1 MSYRPESVDHG
12 SWDALIGI
20 VWRIMATKV
29 DIIGDIVAAMKAGAP
44 LARRTELHG
53 RWGLR
58 VVGDAGA
65 GVHVVLEGAAWMLP
79 PLSPVPVELGAGD
92 LVFAANGDGYA
103 LADHPDTPLADVA
116 PSAPKETWLTPQPIV
131 GRRPSAVLLCGAYSL
146 DRVRPHPLIAQLP
159 AIIHVPARTAEGESL
174 RPVIELL
181 GAEVPR
187 DEPGFSAAVPALLDL
202 LLVYVLRAW
211 YARQADQGLPGWAQA
226 LRDPAIV
233 TALNQIQ
240 RWPAKPWTV
249 AALATEVAMS
259 RTAFARQFSRLVGET
274 PLAYLTRWRMM
285 LSARLLRETDLSLDA
300 IATRV
305 GYGSAFAF
313 SKAFSR
319 AWGTP
324 PDRYRRAARAEQ
336 TLAAP
341 DQRREAVAST

>member
-1 MSYRPESVDHG
+1 MD
-12 SWDALIGI
+12 
-20 VWRIMATKV
+20 TKV
-29 DIIGDIVAAMKAGAP
+29 DIVGDIVAAMKAGTP
-44 LARRTELHG
+44 LAGRTELHG

-65 GVHVVLEGAAWMLP
+65 GIHVVLEGSAWMLP
-79 PLSPVPVELGAGD
+79 PLSPVPVELGVGD

-103 LADHPDTPLADVA
+103 LADHPDTPLVDVS
-116 PSAPKETWLTPQPIV
+116 PSAPEESWPLPQPIV

-159 AIIHVPARTAEGESL
+159 AVIHVPARTMEGESL

-181 GAEVPR
+181 EAEVPR
-187 DEPGFSAAVPALLDL
+187 YEPGFSAAVPALLDL

-240 RWPAKPWTV
+240 RWPEKPWTV

-259 RTAFARQFSRLVGET
+259 RTAFAREFSRSVGES

-324 PDRYRRAARAEQ
+324 PDRYRRTARAEQ
-336 TLAAP
+336 TLDAHEE
-341 DQRREAVAST
+341 RREAVGP

>member
-1 MSYRPESVDHG
+1 
-12 SWDALIGI
+12 
-20 VWRIMATKV
+20 
-29 DIIGDIVAAMKAGAP
+29 MKAGTP

-65 GVHVVLEGAAWMLP
+65 GFHVVLEGTAWMLP
-79 PLSPVPVELGAGD
+79 PLCPVPVELGAGD
-92 LVFAANGDGYA
+92 VVFAANGDGYA
-103 LADHPDTPLADVA
+103 LADHPDTPLEDVA
-116 PSAPKETWLTPQPIV
+116 PSAPKESWPLPQPIV
-131 GRRPSAVLLCGAYSL
+131 GRRPSAVLLCGQYTL
-146 DRVRPHPLIAQLP
+146 DRARPHPLIAQLP
-159 AIIHVPARTAEGESL
+159 ALIHVPARTVEGQSL

-202 LLVYVLRAW
+202 LLVYVLRGW
-211 YARQADQGLPGWAQA
+211 YARQADRGLPGWAQA

-233 TALNQIQ
+233 TALSQIQ

-259 RTAFARQFSRLVGET
+259 RTAFARQFSKLVGEP

-285 LSARLLRETDLSLDA
+285 LSARLLRESELSLDT

-319 AWGTP
+319 AWGAP
-324 PDRYRRAARAEQ
+324 PDRYRRAERAEQ
-336 TLAAP
+336 SLDAQAP
-341 DQRREAVAST
+341 PATNDRAGRAQR

>member
-1 MSYRPESVDHG
+1 MD
-12 SWDALIGI
+12 I
-20 VWRIMATKV
+20 V
-29 DIIGDIVAAMKAGAP
+29 GDIVAAMRAGTP

-53 RWGLR
+53 PWGLR

-65 GVHVVLEGAAWMLP
+65 GIHVVLEGAAWMLP
-79 PLSPVPVELGAGD
+79 PLSPVPVELGPGD

-103 LADHPDTPLADVA
+103 LADHPDTPLHDLT
-116 PSAPKETWLTPQPIV
+116 PSAHMETWPAPEPIV
-131 GRRPSAVLLCGAYSL
+131 GRRPSTVLLCGAYTL

-159 AIIHVPARTAEGESL
+159 AVIRVPAGTVESESL
-174 RPVIELL
+174 RPLIELL
-181 GAEVPR
+181 GAEAPR

-226 LRDPAIV
+226 LRDPAIA
-233 TALNQIQ
+233 TALDQIQ

-249 AALATEVAMS
+249 AALATEVGMS
-259 RTAFARQFSRLVGET
+259 RTAFARQFSSLVGES

-300 IATRV
+300 IAARA

-319 AWGTP
+319 AWGAP
-324 PDRYRRAARAEQ
+324 PDRYRRAER
-336 TLAAP
+336 
-341 DQRREAVAST
+341 V

>member
-1 MSYRPESVDHG
+1 MV
-12 SWDALIGI
+12 
-20 VWRIMATKV
+20 TKV
-29 DIIGDIVAAMKAGAP
+29 DVIGDIVAAMKAGTP

-65 GVHVVLEGAAWMLP
+65 GIHVVLEGTAWMLP
-79 PLSPVPVELGAGD
+79 PLSPVPVELNPGD

-103 LADHPDTPLADVA
+103 LADHPDTPLEDVT
-116 PSAPKETWLTPQPIV
+116 PSAPKEIWPLPKPIV
-131 GRRPSAVLLCGAYSL
+131 GRRPSAVLLCGAYTL
-146 DRVRPHPLIAQLP
+146 DRMRPHPLIAQLP
-159 AIIHVPARTAEGESL
+159 AVIHVPAGTAEGESL

-181 GAEVPR
+181 GAEVPL

-211 YARQADQGLPGWAQA
+211 YARQADRRLLGWAQA

-240 RWPAKPWTV
+240 SWPAKPWTV

-259 RTAFARQFSRLVGET
+259 RTAFARRFSRLVGES

-319 AWGTP
+319 EWGAP
-324 PDRYRRAARAEQ
+324 PDRYRRAERAEQ
-336 TLAAP
+336 TPGAG
-341 DQRREAVAST
+341 DERREAIAGR

>member
-1 MSYRPESVDHG
+1 MV
-12 SWDALIGI
+12 
-20 VWRIMATKV
+20 TKV
-29 DIIGDIVAAMKAGAP
+29 DVIGDIVAAMKAGTP

-65 GVHVVLEGAAWMLP
+65 GIHVVLEGTAWMLP
-79 PLSPVPVELGAGD
+79 PLSPVPVELNPGD

-103 LADHPDTPLADVA
+103 LADHPDTPLEDVT
-116 PSAPKETWLTPQPIV
+116 PSAPKEIWPLPKPIV
-131 GRRPSAVLLCGAYSL
+131 GRRPSAVLLCGAYTL
-146 DRVRPHPLIAQLP
+146 DRMRPHPLIAQLP
-159 AIIHVPARTAEGESL
+159 AVIHVPAGTAEGESL

-181 GAEVPR
+181 GAEVPL

-211 YARQADQGLPGWAQA
+211 YARQADRGLLGWAQA

-240 RWPAKPWTV
+240 SWPAKPWTV

-259 RTAFARQFSRLVGET
+259 RTVFARRFSRLVGES

-319 AWGTP
+319 EWGAP
-324 PDRYRRAARAEQ
+324 PDRYRRAERAEQ
-336 TLAAP
+336 TPGAG
-341 DQRREAVAST
+341 DERREAIAGR

>member
-1 MSYRPESVDHG
+1 MV
-12 SWDALIGI
+12 A
-20 VWRIMATKV
+20 KV
-29 DIIGDIVAAMKAGAP
+29 DIIGDIVAAMKAGMP

-58 VVGDAGA
+58 VAGDAGA
-65 GVHVVLEGAAWMLP
+65 GIHVVLEGAAWMLP

-103 LADHPDTPLADVA
+103 LADHPDTPLRDVA
-116 PSAPKETWLTPQPIV
+116 PSAPKENWPVPQPIV
-131 GRRPSAVLLCGAYSL
+131 GRRPSTVLLCGAYTL

-159 AIIHVPARTAEGESL
+159 ALIHVPAGTMEGELL
-174 RPVIELL
+174 RPVVELL
-181 GAEVPR
+181 VAELPR

-274 PLAYLTRWRMM
+274 PLAYLTRWRKM
-285 LSARLLRETDLSLDA
+285 LSARLLRETDLSLGT

-324 PDRYRRAARAEQ
+324 PDRFRRAARAEH

>member
-1 MSYRPESVDHG
+1 MV
-12 SWDALIGI
+12 A
-20 VWRIMATKV
+20 KV
-29 DIIGDIVAAMKAGAP
+29 DIIGDIVAAMKAGMP

-58 VVGDAGA
+58 VAGDAGA
-65 GVHVVLEGAAWMLP
+65 GIHVVLEGAAWMLP

-103 LADHPDTPLADVA
+103 LADHPDTPLRDVA
-116 PSAPKETWLTPQPIV
+116 PSAPKENWPVPQPIV
-131 GRRPSAVLLCGAYSL
+131 GRRPSTVLLCGAYTL

-159 AIIHVPARTAEGESL
+159 ALIHVPAGTMEGELL
-174 RPVIELL
+174 RPVVELL
-181 GAEVPR
+181 VAELPR

-285 LSARLLRETDLSLDA
+285 LSARLLRETDLSLDT

-324 PDRYRRAARAEQ
+324 PDRYRRAACAEH
-336 TLAAP
+336 TLAP

>member
-1 MSYRPESVDHG
+1 MMVTKTD
-12 SWDALIGI
+12 I
-20 VWRIMATKV
+20 V
-29 DIIGDIVAAMKAGAP
+29 GDIVAAMKAGTP

-65 GVHVVLEGAAWMLP
+65 GVHVVLKGAAWMLP
-79 PLSPVPVELGAGD
+79 PLSPIPVELGAGD
-92 LVFAANGDGYA
+92 LVFAATGDGYA
-103 LADHPDTPLADVA
+103 LADHPDTPLEDMV
-116 PSAPKETWLTPQPIV
+116 PSAAKETWPVPQPID
-131 GRRPSAVLLCGAYSL
+131 GRGPSTVLLCGAYTL
-146 DRVRPHPLIAQLP
+146 DRLRPHPLIAQLP
-159 AIIHVPARTAEGESL
+159 AVIHVPACTVEGESL
-174 RPVIELL
+174 QPVIELL
-181 GAEVPR
+181 DAEVRR

-211 YARQADQGLPGWAQA
+211 YARLADRGLPGWAQA

-233 TALNQIQ
+233 TALNQLQ

-259 RTAFARQFSRLVGET
+259 RTAFARQFSRLVGES

-285 LSARLLRETDLSLDA
+285 LSARLLRETDLSLDTIA
-300 IATRV
+300 IRV

-319 AWGTP
+319 AWGAP
-324 PDRYRRAARAEQ
+324 PDRYRRARGTNARHA
-336 TLAAP
+336 
-341 DQRREAVAST
+341 

>member
-1 MSYRPESVDHG
+1 MVTKMD
-12 SWDALIGI
+12 I
-20 VWRIMATKV
+20 V
-29 DIIGDIVAAMKAGAP
+29 GDIVAAMKAGSP

-58 VVGDAGA
+58 VMGDAGA
-65 GVHVVLEGAAWMLP
+65 GIHVVLEGVAWMLP
-79 PLSPVPVELGAGD
+79 PMSPIPVELGAGD

-103 LADHPDTPLADVA
+103 LADHPDTPLKDVV
-116 PSAPKETWLTPQPIV
+116 PSAPKETWPMPQPII
-131 GRRPSAVLLCGAYSL
+131 GRHPSAVLLCGAYTL

-159 AIIHVPARTAEGESL
+159 AIIHVPARSVEGESL

-211 YARQADQGLPGWAQA
+211 YTRQADRGLPGWAQA

-249 AALATEVAMS
+249 AALAAEVAMS
-259 RTAFARQFSRLVGET
+259 RTAFARQFSRLVGES

-285 LSARLLRETDLSLDA
+285 LSARLLRETDLSLDT

-319 AWGTP
+319 AWGAP
-324 PDRYRRAARAEQ
+324 PDRYRRAERTEQ
-336 TLAAP
+336 TH
-341 DQRREAVAST
+341 DASDEKR